1 MSNLPILSS
10 SLGVGMTR
18 LDRQITRE
26 VVQAKGF
33 GTVLSA
39 QEIAKVEAVANV
51 TEAALVATAHVSS
64 VEALLMGQVPHA
76 EARLRHIA
84 DAGCAGMGYVVMSMG
99 RQIR

>member
-1 MSNLPILSS
+1 MANLPILGS
-10 SLGVGMTR
+10 GVGLGTTR

-26 VVQAKGF
+26 VVQSKGF

-39 QEIAKVEAVANV
+39 REIAKVEAVANV

-64 VEALLMGQVPHA
+64 VEALLMSQVPHA

-99 RQIR
+99 RHLR